1 MTECVA
7 GSGHDYQVG
16 PNAGQLASLNLVPW
30 ESLAPGDTVRI
41 FYQATSYKGKFLIA
55 SSGTSGAPIRICGV
69 KGPNG
74 ERPTIDGNGATTRT
88 AAAFASLYG
97 STTSCGSSC
106 NGQSPSYIYQNR
118 AVILVKANP
127 ANYTG
132 YPAYLQIDG
141 LRITG
146 AASGNTFTDTN
157 GTAQV
162 YAPAADGSFG
172 ACIWIDRGQNIT
184 IANNEIDN
192 CTNGLYSKSL
202 NDGDYAV
209 TKNIRLA
216 GNYIHGNGVVG
227 DEHQHNSYMESVNI
241 VYEYNRY
248 GAPRSGALGNAIK
261 DRSVGTVVR
270 FNRIEE
276 GAHAIDLVEAEDFQ
290 VIATALAAY
299 RTTFVYGNQ
308 IVKNGDSGSF
318 IHYGG
323 DHYGGS
329 PATTITDM
337 TWGEAIFRK
346 GTLYFFN
353 NTIYATGS
361 GVQLFQVSTTDEAAQ
376 IWNNIFYCDASVAA
390 GYCNMR
396 ATSEVASAWTPGGI
410 VNLDVNWINA
420 NWSDSD
426 PYHTVPGTLSGQAK
440 LITGATAP
448 ISLTTLIPIAGSA
461 VIDKG
466 VAGPAA
472 ASAYPVNAQL
482 SSAFAPATR
491 SVNGAAIDL
500 GAIEK

>member
-1 MTECVA
+1 VA
-7 GSGHDYQVG
+7 GTGHDYQVG
-16 PNAGQLASLNLVPW
+16 PNSGQLASLDVVPW
-30 ESLAPGDTVRI
+30 ESLAAGDTVRI
-41 FYQATSYKGKFLIA
+41 YYRATPYKGKFLIA
-55 SSGTSGAPIRICGV
+55 AQGTAVAPVRICGV

-74 ERPTIDGNGATTRT
+74 ERPIIDGNGATTRT

-97 STTSCGSSC
+97 STTSCGTSC
-106 NGQSPSYIYQNR
+106 NGQSPSDIYQNR
-118 AVILVKANP
+118 AVIVLKASP
-127 ANYTG
+127 ATYTG
-132 YPAYLQIDG
+132 YPTYIQIDG
-141 LRITG
+141 LQIRG
-146 AASGNTFTDTN
+146 AASGYPFTDASGSAKT
-157 GTAQV
+157 

-184 IANNEIDN
+184 IANNEIND

-202 NDGDYAV
+202 NDGDFAV
-209 TKNIRLA
+209 TKNIRVA

-290 VIATALAAY
+290 TIATTMAAY

-323 DHYGGS
+323 DHYGGT
-329 PATTITDM
+329 PTTTITDM
-337 TWGEAIFRK
+337 TWGEPIFRK

-353 NTIYATGS
+353 NTIYATG
-361 GVQLFQVSTTDEAAQ
+361 GAVQLFQLSTTQESAQ
-376 IWNNIFYCDASVAA
+376 VWNNIFYCDASVAV

-396 ATSEVASAWTPGGI
+396 ATSEVGSAWTPGGV
-410 VNLDVNWINA
+410 VNLDVNWINTS
-420 NWSDSD
+420 WSDSD
-426 PYHTVPGTLSGQAK
+426 PYHAVPGTLSGQAK
-440 LITGATAP
+440 LITGTTAP
-448 ISLTTLIPIAGSA
+448 ISLTTLIPVAGSA

-466 VAGPAA
+466 IAGPSA
-472 ASAYPVNAQL
+472 ASAYSVNAQL
-482 SSAFAPATR
+482 SGTFLPATR
-491 SVNGAAIDL
+491 PVNGAAIDL